1 MSDADGLVT
10 PGDDQPVPAGEF
22 IRPPGMRSDGEDAG
36 FWEGVS
42 EGELR
47 VQACSACGRL
57 RFPPRP
63 MCPSCRSF
71 QRNWRVVSG
80 KGTVWSFAVPHPPLL
95 PAYAALAPYNVIV
108 VSLSEDDT
116 IRMVGNLVEG
126 SGAAINSVDPET
138 IRIGEPVEVVYRDAG
153 GFMMPAW
160 QRERS

>member
-1 MSDADGLVT
+1 
-10 PGDDQPVPAGEF
+10 
-22 IRPPGMRSDGEDAG
+22 
-36 FWEGVS
+36 
-42 EGELR
+42 
-47 VQACSACGRL
+47 
-57 RFPPRP
+57 